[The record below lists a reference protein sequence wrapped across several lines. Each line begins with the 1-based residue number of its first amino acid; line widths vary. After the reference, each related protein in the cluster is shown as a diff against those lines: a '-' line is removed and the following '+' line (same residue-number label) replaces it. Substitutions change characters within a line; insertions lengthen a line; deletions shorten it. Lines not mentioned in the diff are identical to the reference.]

1 VQQCIPLAGWPS
13 AEREILVSPLS
24 DRVSGGAGEP
34 TEGGE
39 MATLASLMLPTGATI
54 VIPGIIV
61 LIIIVVIVLW
71 ILF

>member
-1 VQQCIPLAGWPS
+1 LAISRTGDPCVAALGPGIGRRS
-13 AEREILVSPLS
+13 
-24 DRVSGGAGEP
+24 EP

>member
-1 VQQCIPLAGWPS
+1 
-13 AEREILVSPLS
+13 
-24 DRVSGGAGEP
+24 
-34 TEGGE
+34 